1 MKITLNL
8 SPAASLRD
16 RLALAWAVPATL
28 LGLAALIMLG
38 RTALQEYREYRGI
51 QRQLSEIQVRAD
63 DLRNQETAIRR
74 QLENP
79 AHRELFRQVRFVNK
93 LIDQRELS
101 LTELSA
107 RVAGLLPDNAFLTG
121 LALSSPKKPG
131 EDYLVRMG
139 ISAKNED
146 AIETFLNDLE
156 DAPDFKE
163 VSIINQGFQETST
176 QADQVSVVC
185 TARYLPGIDP
195 EAGNT
200 GAEEPTP
207 NRQSDR

>member
-8 SPAASLRD
+8 APAASLRD
-16 RLALAWAVPATL
+16 RFALAWAAPATVI
-28 LGLAALIMLG
+28 GLAALIILG
-38 RTALQEYREYRGI
+38 RASLHEYRDYRAI
-51 QRQLSEIQVRAD
+51 HSQLSEIQARAD
-63 DLRNQETAIRR
+63 GLYNQEMAIRR
-74 QLENP
+74 KLDDS

-93 LIDQRELS
+93 LIDQKEAS

-107 RVAGLLPDNAFLTG
+107 RVAGLLPDDAFLTG
-121 LALSSPKKPG
+121 LMLAAPKKPT
-131 EDYLVRMG
+131 EDYVVRLG

-156 DAPDFKE
+156 DAPDFKD

-185 TARYLPGIDP
+185 TARYLPGVNP
-195 EAGNT
+195 EAGNS
-200 GAEEPTP
+200 GAEESTP
-207 NRQSDR
+207 NRKSDR

>member
-16 RLALAWAVPATL
+16 RLALAWAVPATVI
-28 LGLAALIMLG
+28 GLAALIILC
-38 RTALQEYREYRGI
+38 RTSLQEYREYRGI

-63 DLRNQETAIRR
+63 DLRNQEAAIRR
-74 QLENP
+74 KLEDP
-79 AHRELFRQVRFVNK
+79 AHRELFREVRFVNK

-107 RVAGLLPDNAFLTG
+107 RVAGLLPDDAFLTG
-121 LALSSPKKPG
+121 LALVPPKKPG
-131 EDYLVRMG
+131 DDYAVRLG
-139 ISAKNED
+139 INAKNED

-156 DAPDFKE
+156 DAPDFKD
-163 VSIINQGFQETST
+163 VSLITQGFQETST
-176 QADQVSVVC
+176 LADSVSVVC

-195 EAGNT
+195 EAGST
-200 GAEEPTP
+200 SAEESTP
-207 NRQSDR
+207 NNKPDR